1 MIKKILFHINSLGKG
16 GAERVVANLSE
27 EFVKKDIEVMIA
39 TEWTAA
45 DEYPVSDKIRRIHV
59 GLEEQEERLAG
70 GVQRKIRTK
79 RLHELIVKEKPDVIL
94 SFCRNANYRAILA
107 ARGTKVPVI
116 VSVRSDPYVDYA
128 SKKQKI
134 ISSLLYGRAA
144 GAVFQT
150 EYARDFFPKSVR
162 QKSKV
167 ILNPLHEKYLSVP
180 KAEKR
185 RKAIVTAGRFHEAK
199 DHIVLIKA
207 FERLMNE
214 FPEYVLEIYGDAS
227 EDNTHL
233 FIKEH
238 IKAHSLQERVI
249 LKGNSNHLE
258 KDLADAA
265 VFVMS
270 SKYEGMPN
278 ALMEAM
284 AMQIPVISTD
294 CPCGGPRTLIDDGVN
309 GLLVHV
315 GDDEEMAV
323 AIRKVLS
330 EPERA
335 EELAISAGEIIKKA
349 APDLIA
355 GQWLEYAG
363 EVCNHF
369 KNL

>member
-1 MIKKILFHINSLGKG
+1 MIHKILFHINSLGKG

-27 EFVKKDIEVMIA
+27 EFIKKDIEVIIA
-39 TEWTAA
+39 TEWTAE
-45 DEYPVSDKIRRIHV
+45 DEYIVSDKIRRIHV
-59 GLEEQEERLAG
+59 GLSVEEEGRKKGA
-70 GVQRKIRTK
+70 QRRFRAK
-79 RLHELIVKEKPDVIL
+79 RLHKLIVKERPDVII
-94 SFCRNANYRAILA
+94 SFCRNSNYRAILA
-107 ARGTKVPVI
+107 ARGTKIPVI
-116 VSVRSDPYVDYA
+116 VSIRSDPYIDYA
-128 SKKQKI
+128 SRKQKI
-134 ISSLLYGRAA
+134 LSSLFYGRAA
-144 GAVFQT
+144 GVVFQT
-150 EYARDFFPKSVR
+150 EFARDFFPKSIR
-162 QKSKV
+162 KKSRV

-180 KAEKR
+180 RAEKR
-185 RKAIVTAGRFHEAK
+185 RKAIVNAGRFHEAK

-207 FERLMNE
+207 FERIMNE
-214 FPEYVLEIYGDAS
+214 FPEYVLELYGGAS

-233 FIKEH
+233 LIKEH
-238 IKAHSLQERVI
+238 IKAHGLQDRVI
-249 LKGNSNHLE
+249 LKGNSNQLE
-258 KDLADAA
+258 KDLSDAA

-335 EELAISAGEIIKKA
+335 EELAISAGEIVKKA

-355 GQWLEYAG
+355 GEWLEYAG
-363 EVCNHF
+363 EICNHF